1 MNRKPIR
8 LLLVATAGVTVVAV
22 AVHIYRTSPPAF
34 MDLDVYREGV
44 RAWWQG
50 GDMYG
55 PLPMTIA
62 HNYLPFIYPPFAIL
76 FLAPLAIVPW
86 TVSAVG
92 MLAISLACLSV
103 VVFLSVRAALPRLDG
118 TTVLPVTA
126 VLVAL
131 SLTTEPVWDTLWF
144 GQINLLLMA
153 LVALDCL
160 LPRTPWPRG
169 ALTGLAAAVK
179 LTPAVFVIYFLLRKD
194 SSAAGTMTA
203 GALGATLLGF
213 LVSWKGSLEFWFG
226 HGGGARSVSGSPYY
240 SNQTIDGFL
249 ARLGLP
255 HADQTALWL
264 AAVGLLLIVVAAG
277 IRRAHRMREDAVA
290 WSLTACFGLMSS
302 PTSWGHHW
310 VYAVPAAITI
320 AGHAIEHRSARWT
333 IACWT
338 VVLTFRL
345 GPYRLLPATYQHWR
359 WWQQIV
365 GNSYVLVGGTLL
377 ILFGLPALRRRPPSQ
392 IEPGAQS
399 SSDSLS
405 RAGL

>member
-1 MNRKPIR
+1 MNRTSIR
-8 LLLVATAGVTVVAV
+8 LLLVATAGVTVMAV
-22 AVHIYRTSPPAF
+22 GVHIYTLSPPAF

-50 GDMYG
+50 SDMYG

-76 FLAPLAIVPW
+76 LLAPSAIMPW
-86 TVSAVG
+86 TVSAVA

-103 VVFLSVRAALPRLDG
+103 VVFLSVRAALPRLRRS
-118 TTVLPVTA
+118 TVLPVTA
-126 VLVAL
+126 VLVAF

-144 GQINLLLMA
+144 GQVNLLLMA

-160 LPRTPWPRG
+160 LPRTWPRG

-179 LTPAVFVIYFLLRKD
+179 LTPAVFVIYFLFRKD
-194 SSAAGTMTA
+194 FRAAGTMTA
-203 GALGATLLGF
+203 SALGATLLGF

-226 HGGGARSVSGSPYY
+226 DAGGARSVGGSPYY
-240 SNQTIDGFL
+240 SNQTVYGFL
-249 ARLGLP
+249 ARLGVP
-255 HADQTALWL
+255 HRDILWL
-264 AAVGLLLIVVAAG
+264 AVVGVLLILVAAG
-277 IRRAHRMREDAVA
+277 IRRAHRMRDDAVA

-320 AGHAIEHRSARWT
+320 AGYAIEHRSARWT
-333 IACWT
+333 LACWT

-345 GPYRLLPATYQHWR
+345 GPYRLLPVTYQHWR
-359 WWQQIV
+359 WWQQIL

-377 ILFGLPALRRRPPSQ
+377 ILFGLPALRRRPPS
-392 IEPGAQS
+392 ELQS

>member
-1 MNRKPIR
+1 MNRNSIR
-8 LLLVATAGVTVVAV
+8 LLLVATAGVTVVATG
-22 AVHIYRTSPPAF
+22 VHIYTLSPPAF
-34 MDLDVYREGV
+34 MDLDVYRKGV

-50 GDMYG
+50 QDMYG

-86 TVSAVG
+86 PVSAVV

-103 VVFLSVRAALPRLDG
+103 VVFLSVRAAMPKLRR
-118 TTVLPVTA
+118 TSVLPVTA

-144 GQINLLLMA
+144 GQVNLLLMA

-194 SSAAGTMTA
+194 FRAASTMTA
-203 GALGATLLGF
+203 SALGATLLGF
-213 LVSWKGSLEFWFG
+213 LVSWKGSLKFWFG
-226 HGGGARSVSGSPYY
+226 SGGGARSVSGSPYY
-240 SNQTIDGFL
+240 SNQTIDGL
-249 ARLGLP
+249 LGRLVGLP
-255 HADQTALWL
+255 HADRTALWL
-264 AAVGLLLIVVAAG
+264 AAVGLLLVVVAAG
-277 IRRAHRMREDAVA
+277 IRRAHRMRNDAVA

-320 AGHAIEHRSARWT
+320 AGYAIEHRSARWT

-345 GPYRLLPATYQHWR
+345 GPYQLLPVTYQHWR

-377 ILFGLPALRRRPPSQ
+377 ILFGLPAFRGRAPA
-392 IEPGAQS
+392 EPVGQS
-399 SSDSLS
+399 SSDSFS